1 MIRKGLQPMNLSD
14 EFKAPT
20 PVTIL
25 TGFLGAGKTTL
36 LNRIIHGNHGLKITV
51 LVNDFGAIN
60 IDTELI
66 VSIDGESVSLSNG
79 CICCTIRDDLL
90 FAVLKILRRPNPPD
104 YIVIEA
110 SGISDPI
117 AIAATFL
124 LPDVRHMLR
133 LESILTVVDA
143 EQVRDMHEQYPE
155 LITDQIHA
163 ADFVIVNK
171 IDLVDDAQ
179 RVAIESWVKSLVPR
193 ARIFATTQA
202 DVPLSILL
210 GVGKY
215 RITLDSIHDVTL
227 HAHEHAHDHGTEF
240 MSSSYSSVRPLR
252 MQAVR
257 DTLKQLPVTIMRAK
271 GLLYVAE
278 VPDRR
283 VIMHIVGRRISLT
296 IGDAWGDHTP
306 CTQIV
311 FISAPNGMDIASIDQ
326 QFDACHASMQHER
339 ADVVDWNSVRSAL

>member
-1 MIRKGLQPMNLSD
+1 
-14 EFKAPT
+14 
-20 PVTIL
+20 
-25 TGFLGAGKTTL
+25 
-36 LNRIIHGNHGLKITV
+36 
-51 LVNDFGAIN
+51 
-60 IDTELI
+60 
-66 VSIDGESVSLSNG
+66 
-79 CICCTIRDDLL
+79 
-90 FAVLKILRRPNPPD
+90 
-104 YIVIEA
+104 
-110 SGISDPI
+110 
-117 AIAATFL
+117 
-124 LPDVRHMLR
+124 
-133 LESILTVVDA
+133 
-143 EQVRDMHEQYPE
+143 MHEQYHE
-155 LITDQIHA
+155 LITDQIQA

-215 RITLDSIHDVTL
+215 RITLDTVQNVKP
-227 HAHEHAHDHGTEF
+227 HAHEHAHNHGTEF

-257 DTLKQLPVTIMRAK
+257 EALKQLPVTIMRAK

-296 IGDAWGDHTP
+296 VGDAWGDRTP

-311 FISAPNGMDIASIDQ
+311 LISTPNGIDIASLNQ

-339 ADVVDWNSVRSAL
+339 DDVVDWKSVRNAP